1 MDLLKDELC
10 SSSKTCVTSTIDGSQ
25 VPGIEAVWITD
36 IKKVEDQDPT
46 TIPEIKAE
54 PKVSVVPVVSV
65 CTFIIGCI
73 QDCLPLYLCVLV
85 KQKFDCREWI
95 LNSF

>member
-1 MDLLKDELC
+1 MDLLKDQPG

-25 VPGIEAVWITD
+25 VTGIEAVWITD
-36 IKKVEDQDPT
+36 IKKEEDQEPT

-54 PKVSVVPVVSV
+54 SKVSVVPVVSV
-65 CTFIIGCI
+65 CTFIMGCI
-73 QDCLPLYLCVLV
+73 QNCLPLYLCVLV

-95 LNSF
+95 LSSF